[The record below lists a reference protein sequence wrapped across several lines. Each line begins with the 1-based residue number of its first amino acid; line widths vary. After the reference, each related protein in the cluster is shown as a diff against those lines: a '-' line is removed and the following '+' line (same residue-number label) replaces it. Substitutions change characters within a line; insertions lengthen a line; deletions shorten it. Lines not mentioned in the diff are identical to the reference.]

1 MMFMSVTVM
10 LVIFQATEAEDVL
23 YYEDIQSEELKEQFD
38 QLPLIS
44 RTVTKSEWCEVIV
57 AGVTRV

>member
-1 MMFMSVTVM
+1 MMVMSVTVM
-10 LVIFQATEAEDVL
+10 LVIFQAAEAEDVL

-57 AGVTRV
+57 AGVT